1 MKKYL
6 LSFFSILFSLLLLS
20 QLQLYAAGTGKIVG
34 KVTDTQTGEELIGI
48 NVLVEG
54 TTTGA
59 ATGVDGTYIINNI
72 EPGVYS
78 LVFSGVGYQKKII
91 TNVRVASDFTTT
103 IDMQLSTEAIG
114 LETIIVEATR
124 PMVRKDLTSS
134 QTSIDDAQIKS
145 LPVESISQILSLQAG
160 ITQGSGGE
168 LHIRGGRSTEIAYN
182 VNGVS
187 AINPYD
193 FGRTVQIS
201 TNAVQELSVVSGTF
215 NAEYGNALSGVV
227 NTITKE
233 GGQQYTGTLSYYTGD
248 YVSSSDDVFFNINDF
263 SPVNNQVIEGTFGG
277 PIPLL
282 EDNFSFFLSGRY
294 NNDKGYL
301 IWCKTTYCL

>member
-20 QLQLYAAGTGKIVG
+20 QLELYAAGTGKIVG

-48 NVLVEG
+48 NVLVEN
-54 TTTGA
+54 TTIGA
-59 ATGVDGTYIINNI
+59 ATGIDGTYIINNI
-72 EPGVYS
+72 EPGLYS
-78 LVFSGVGYQKKII
+78 LVFSGVGYQKKIV
-91 TNVRVASDFTTT
+91 TDVRVSSDFTTT
-103 IDMQLSTEAIG
+103 IDIQLSTEAIG
-114 LETIIVEATR
+114 LETIIVQATR

-134 QTSIDDAQIKS
+134 QTNIDDSQIKS

-160 ITQGSGGE
+160 ITKGAGGE

-201 TNAVQELSVVSGTF
+201 TNAVQEVSVVSGTF

-227 NTITKE
+227 NTITRE
-233 GGQQYTGTLSYYTGD
+233 GGSKYTGTLSYYTGD
-248 YVSSSDDVFFNINDF
+248 YISSSTDVF
-263 SPVNNQVIEGTFGG
+263 
-277 PIPLL
+277 
-282 EDNFSFFLSGRY
+282 Y
-294 NNDKGYL
+294 K
-301 IWCKTTYCL
+301 C